1 MVTFPDA
8 VGLREKMLF
17 LKQKLTRVRAHPR
30 RGKKGVTFVSEHLRR
45 VREGGG
51 GERAE
56 GSRPMLPIP
65 QLASVGEGGEEV
77 IKLGVQPERMWDIA
91 IATHHSGKQL
101 VHQLLQNA
109 LDATAK
115 NKGMV
120 YVRWTPQEYEGKGRG
135 FRFIVADEGE
145 GIPKEK
151 LRLLLDL
158 GASEKPERAL
168 GGFGVGKAA
177 AFGVASKLTL
187 LLGHGRD
194 EEGRLQLTQIRVTR
208 DQVKQ
213 GFELCAGGDG
223 QYIFVCSLVSYSP
236 TNFRA

>member
-1 MVTFPDA
+1 
-8 VGLREKMLF
+8 MLF
-17 LKQKLTRVRAHPR
+17 LKQRLTRVRAHPR
-30 RGKKGVTFVSEHLRR
+30 RGKKGIIFVSEHFRR
-45 VREGGG
+45 VREGRGE
-51 GERAE
+51 ERAE
-56 GSRPMLPIP
+56 GSRPTPPIP
-65 QLASVGEGGEEV
+65 QLASSVEGEGEEV
-77 IKLGVQPERMWDIA
+77 VKLGVHTARMWDVA
-91 IATHHSGKQL
+91 IAAHHSGRQL

-109 LDATAK
+109 LDATTE
-115 NKGMV
+115 NKGKV
-120 YVRWTPQEYEGKGRG
+120 YVRWIPQEYEGKGRG

-168 GGFGVGKAA
+168 GGFGVGKAV
-177 AFGVASKLTL
+177 AFGVASELTL

-194 EEGRLQLTQIRVTR
+194 EESRLQFTQIRVTR

-223 QYIFVCSLVSYSP
+223 WYIFVCSLVSYSP
-236 TNFRA
+236 MPNCIAKA